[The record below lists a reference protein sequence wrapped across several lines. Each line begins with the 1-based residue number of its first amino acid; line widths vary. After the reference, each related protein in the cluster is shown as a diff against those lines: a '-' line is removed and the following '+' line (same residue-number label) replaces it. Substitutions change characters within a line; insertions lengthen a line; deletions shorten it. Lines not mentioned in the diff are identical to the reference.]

1 MGKCENCKKRE
12 DCKDSGF
19 TWPCGAY
26 VPKTITNFERI
37 TASPEALTEF
47 LLQLITDMCNDGIQY
62 SDDEDDWLDW
72 LDQL

>member
-1 MGKCENCKKRE
+1 MGKCENCKKYE
-12 DCKDSGF
+12 DCKESGF
-19 TWPCGAY
+19 VWPCGAY